1 MNRILSGTGWGEKA
15 DIDADIQIAPWLT
28 REWKELDRDIKIATE
43 YYEERGRARGRR
55 ESRRKQNYRADQWQ
69 GLAVVLMIFF
79 VLALVENCF

>member
-28 REWKELDRDIKIATE
+28 REWKELDREIKVASE

-69 GLAVVLMIFF
+69 GLAVVTIIILI
-79 VLALVENCF
+79 LALIQPM